1 MRRQAARLQKC
12 NLSVSFLLGCS
23 IQTVPIQ
30 FAKKC
35 RHDTPPSFSPARRG
49 STAFRFS
56 AGSIRG
62 HRRGLQEP
70 FLRLL
75 REMGRASAPERLPG
89 PESRRKQHPGDQKEA
104 GDARSTGLVP
114 YRHDRRLRR
123 RRACSRR
130 RHQAPAQGQTQG
142 VGSGRAFD
150 ASRLARYGKCHA
162 NALPN
167 TLGSSRRNEQSI
179 RPTLACPENR
189 QAVLTGD

>member
-1 MRRQAARLQKC
+1 MVWREHTNTEGEGFGHAKVRVVRRQAARLQKC

-75 REMGRASAPERLPG
+75 REMARASAPEWLPG
-89 PESRRKQHPGDQKEA
+89 PESRRKRHPGDQISGTDRGLNAYELARHPHCHLQSPA
-104 GDARSTGLVP
+104 GCYLSAVSRGAKCS
-114 YRHDRRLRR
+114 RLR
-123 RRACSRR
+123 C
-130 RHQAPAQGQTQG
+130 Q
-142 VGSGRAFD
+142 
-150 ASRLARYGKCHA
+150 
-162 NALPN
+162 N
-167 TLGSSRRNEQSI
+167 T
-179 RPTLACPENR
+179 
-189 QAVLTGD
+189 